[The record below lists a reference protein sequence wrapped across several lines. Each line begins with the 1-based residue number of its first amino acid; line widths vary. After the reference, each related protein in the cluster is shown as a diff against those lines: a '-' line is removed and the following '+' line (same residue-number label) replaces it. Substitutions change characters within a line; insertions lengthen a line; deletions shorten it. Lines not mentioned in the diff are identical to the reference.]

1 MYATIVVF
9 LLPIGE
15 PGMEETEVMPVRSNL
30 GTGYFE
36 LLRKSPFPIAVSAHI
51 VFRLIRIGLAGVLL
65 TSSSSGLAHE

>member
-1 MYATIVVF
+1 MNDGSKASGVHKSRRR
-9 LLPIGE
+9 E
-15 PGMEETEVMPVRSNL
+15 
-30 GTGYFE
+30 TGYFE